1 MRPRN
6 AEAHTKL
13 VHVLDR
19 IYETPER
26 VYYRPG
32 HSRHEH
38 RPRKQQQSASN
49 GQRSGGGGE
58 AGGAVAAASK
68 AATESVAMKALFY
81 LLLFLAEVLLFGTIT
96 LLIYWIFNYQ
106 GGVAWANDI
115 KKQFNLHYILMTG
128 GFIFLNGHAMLVYRS
143 FTCCKKIYNKLLH
156 TIFFVLSISAITIGI
171 VSAFMAHNSSADPKH
186 FYSLHSWI
194 GLGTMGLFALQ
205 FIVGFVSFLVLLCC
219 DKATVTYRQRLVP
232 IHTNFGLI
240 IFSIAAAACVTGLM
254 QTAKGRFNGVNGA
267 PNYQDLPEEGIF
279 VNTIAIAIIA
289 LTILLPLLVRNN
301 LRGGQAVFS
310 VN

>member
-1 MRPRN
+1 MRPTN
-6 AEAHTKL
+6 AEPHNKL

-26 VYYRPG
+26 VYYHRPG

-38 RPRKQQQSASN
+38 RPRKQQQQSASN
-49 GQRSGGGGE
+49 GQRSGGGE
-58 AGGAVAAASK
+58 AGGAAASSK
-68 AATESVAMKALFY
+68 AATESAAMKALFY

-96 LLIYWIFNYQ
+96 LLIYWDLQ
-106 GGVAWANDI
+106 LPGRRRVGQRHQEAV
-115 KKQFNLHYILMTG
+115 QPPLHPHDRRDSSSSTDMQCW
-128 GFIFLNGHAMLVYRS
+128 S
-143 FTCCKKIYNKLLH
+143 
-156 TIFFVLSISAITIGI
+156 ITIGI
-171 VSAFMAHNSSADPKH
+171 VSAFMAHNSKADPKH

-205 FIVGFVSFLVLLCC
+205 
-219 DKATVTYRQRLVP
+219 ATVTYRQRLVP

-240 IFSIAAAACVTGLM
+240 IFSMAAATCVTGLM
-254 QTAKGRFNGVNGA
+254 QTAKSRFNGANGA
-267 PNYQDLPEEGIF
+267 PNYPDLPEEGIF

>member
-1 MRPRN
+1 M
-6 AEAHTKL
+6 ASK
-13 VHVLDR
+13 
-19 IYETPER
+19 
-26 VYYRPG
+26 
-32 HSRHEH
+32 
-38 RPRKQQQSASN
+38 KQQTTTSN
-49 GQRSGGGGE
+49 GQRSGGGGGGE
-58 AGGAVAAASK
+58 AGVGAAASK
-68 AATESVAMKALFY
+68 AATESAAMKAIFY

-106 GGVAWANDI
+106 GGVAWANDV
-115 KKQFNLHYILMTG
+115 KKMFNLHYILMVG

-171 VSAFMAHNSSADPKH
+171 VAAFQAHNSKADPKH

-240 IFSIAAAACVTGLM
+240 IFSTAAAACVTGLM
-254 QTAKGRFNGVNGA
+254 QTAKGRFTGLGGA
-267 PNYQDLPEEGIF
+267 PNYPDLPEEAIF

-301 LRGGQAVFS
+301 LRGGQTVLAI
-310 VN
+310 N

>member
-6 AEAHTKL
+6 AESHKL

-26 VYYRPG
+26 VYYYRPG
-32 HSRHEH
+32 
-38 RPRKQQQSASN
+38 KQQQQSASN
-49 GQRSGGGGE
+49 GQRSGGGE
-58 AGGAVAAASK
+58 AGGAGAAASSK
-68 AATESVAMKALFY
+68 AATESAAMKALFY

-171 VSAFMAHNSSADPKH
+171 VSAFMAHNSKADPKH

-194 GLGTMGLFALQ
+194 GLGTMGLFA
-205 FIVGFVSFLVLLCC
+205 FAGIVF
-219 DKATVTYRQRLVP
+219 TVQHY
-232 IHTNFGLI
+232 IHFH
-240 IFSIAAAACVTGLM
+240 
-254 QTAKGRFNGVNGA
+254 
-267 PNYQDLPEEGIF
+267 
-279 VNTIAIAIIA
+279 
-289 LTILLPLLVRNN
+289 
-301 LRGGQAVFS
+301 
-310 VN
+310 